1 MQKID
6 LLKQHKTAYTATT
19 QPQLIHVDE
28 AAYISL
34 AGTGDPNGPLF
45 AESTQAL
52 YTTAYSIKMI
62 CKAAN
67 MDFTVPKL
75 EGRWWLADE
84 VQTPGTDHL
93 RALNVSRELWRWQIL
108 IRMPAFVNTELF
120 RQGHDTAIRKKQLPL
135 LSAVALITLT
145 EGACVQ
151 MLHIGPY
158 ADELRSIQHMHNYI
172 MENNWQ
178 PNGLHHEIYLSDPR
192 RTAPE
197 KMKTILRQPV
207 K

>member
-6 LLKQHKTAYTATT
+6 LLKQYKTAYSATT
-19 QPQLIHVDE
+19 QPQLIHVEE

-34 AGTGDPNGPLF
+34 PGKGDPNGPLF

-52 YTTAYSIKMI
+52 YTTAYSIKMG

-67 MDFTVPKL
+67 MDFIVPKL
-75 EGRWWLADE
+75 EGLWWLADE
-84 VQTPGTDHL
+84 VEVPASDHL
-93 RALNVSRELWRWQIL
+93 RALNVSRDLWRWQLL
-108 IRMPAFVNTELF
+108 IRMPAFVTTEMF
-120 RQGHDTAIRKKQLPL
+120 RQGLDTAIRKKQLPL
-135 LSAVALITLT
+135 LSAIAFSTLT
-145 EGACVQ
+145 EGKCVQ

-158 ADELRSIQHMHNYI
+158 ADELRSIQHMHDYI
-172 MENNWQ
+172 TENNWQ
-178 PNGLHHEIYLSDPR
+178 QNGLHHEIYLSDPR
-192 RTAPE
+192 KTAPG